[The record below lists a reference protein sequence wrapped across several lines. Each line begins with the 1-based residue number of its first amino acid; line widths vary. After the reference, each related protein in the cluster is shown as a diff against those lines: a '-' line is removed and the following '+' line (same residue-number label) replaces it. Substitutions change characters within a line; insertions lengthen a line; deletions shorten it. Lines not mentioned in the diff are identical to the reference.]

1 MFDRNAIKKMIEEKG
16 YKQKVIAEKAEITE
30 RQLSLILSGKRKC
43 DVEEYVRICSALGVP
58 IATFIFESTKQTSAS
73 A

>member
-1 MFDRNAIKKMIEEKG
+1 MFDRNALKQMIEEKG

-43 DVEEYVRICSALGVP
+43 DVEEYVRICAVLGVP
-58 IATFIFESTKQTSAS
+58 MATFIIENTKSCHTE
-73 A
+73 